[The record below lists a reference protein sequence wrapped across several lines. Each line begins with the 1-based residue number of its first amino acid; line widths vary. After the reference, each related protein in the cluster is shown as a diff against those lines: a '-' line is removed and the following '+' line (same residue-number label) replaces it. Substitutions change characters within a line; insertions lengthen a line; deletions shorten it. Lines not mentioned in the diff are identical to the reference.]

1 MFHQSLK
8 RDAKGDVVEFDI
20 DPRLVEEF
28 GEEASVAI
36 RRRMDASEQFVLV
49 AAPESRPYVRMIVER
64 LFRDAAGPLPSGT
77 GARRR
82 NQVVGDDFLTFLS
95 ADMVASVLILFCRIG
110 ACLMLAP
117 GFSSPRL
124 PARSRLTIA
133 LALTLALAPQLTGGK
148 PFAIANLGGL
158 SADIFGE
165 LFIGGV
171 IGLLGRFYF
180 HALETMMMAASMS
193 IGLSNALGAPIDE
206 TEVQPP
212 IATLITLTAT
222 CLIFVS
228 DLHWELIRGVV
239 ASYSVMP
246 VGFALRPQAALTLA
260 ADDLARAFVV
270 ALRIASPFIVFAVI
284 VNLAIG
290 LVNRLTPQ
298 IPIFF
303 ISGPFV
309 IAGGLILFY
318 FVSGSMVTVFM
329 AEFADWAVK
338 GN

>member
-1 MFHQSLK
+1 MNFIS
-8 RDAKGDVVEFDI
+8 
-20 DPRLVEEF
+20 P
-28 GEEASVAI
+28 
-36 RRRMDASEQFVLV
+36 
-49 AAPESRPYVRMIVER
+49 
-64 LFRDAAGPLPSGT
+64 
-77 GARRR
+77 
-82 NQVVGDDFLTFLS
+82 
-95 ADMVASVLILFCRIG
+95 DMVASVFILFCRIG
-110 ACLMLAP
+110 GCLMVTP

-124 PARSRLTIA
+124 PVRPRLFIA

-148 PFAIANLGGL
+148 PFPVGNLGVLAG
-158 SADIFGE
+158 DIFGE

-180 HALETMMMAASMS
+180 YALETTLMAVSMG
-193 IGLSNALGAPIDE
+193 IGLSNGMGAPIDQSE
-206 TEVQPP
+206 QLPT

-222 CLIFVS
+222 CLIFVT
-228 DLHWELIRGVV
+228 DLHWELIRGLV

-246 VGFALRPQAALTLA
+246 VGFVLRPQAALALVV
-260 ADDLARAFVV
+260 DDLARAFVI
-270 ALRIASPFIVFAVI
+270 ALRIASPFIVYSVI

-298 IPIFF
+298 IPVFF

-309 IAGGLILFY
+309 IAGGMILFY
-318 FVSGSMVTVFM
+318 FVSGTMVTLFM

>member
-1 MFHQSLK
+1 MT
-8 RDAKGDVVEFDI
+8 
-20 DPRLVEEF
+20 
-28 GEEASVAI
+28 
-36 RRRMDASEQFVLV
+36 
-49 AAPESRPYVRMIVER
+49 Y
-64 LFRDAAGPLPSGT
+64 
-77 GARRR
+77 
-82 NQVVGDDFLTFLS
+82 LS

-124 PARSRLTIA
+124 PARPRLYIA
-133 LALTLALAPQLTGGK
+133 LALTLALTPQLTGGK
-148 PFAIANLGGL
+148 PFPIHNLGGL
-158 SADIFGE
+158 TADIFGE

-171 IGLLGRFYF
+171 IGLLGRYF
-180 HALETMMMAASMS
+180 FLALETMMMAASMS

-212 IATLITLTAT
+212 IASLITLTAV

-228 DLHWELIRGVV
+228 DLHWEFLRGVV
-239 ASYSVMP
+239 ASYNIMP
-246 VGFALRPQAALTLA
+246 VGFALRPQAALTLV
-260 ADDLARAFVV
+260 ADDLARTFVIG
-270 ALRIASPFIVFAVI
+270 LRIASPFIVFSVI

-303 ISGPFV
+303 ISAPFV
-309 IAGGLILFY
+309 IAGGLIRFY

>member
-1 MFHQSLK
+1 
-8 RDAKGDVVEFDI
+8 
-20 DPRLVEEF
+20 
-28 GEEASVAI
+28 
-36 RRRMDASEQFVLV
+36 
-49 AAPESRPYVRMIVER
+49 
-64 LFRDAAGPLPSGT
+64 
-77 GARRR
+77 
-82 NQVVGDDFLTFLS
+82 LTTLS

-124 PARSRLTIA
+124 PARPRLYIA
-133 LALTLALAPQLTGGK
+133 LALTLALTPQLTGGK
-148 PFAIANLGGL
+148 PFPIHNLGGL
-158 SADIFGE
+158 ASNIFGE

-171 IGLLGRFYF
+171 IGLLGRTFF
-180 HALETMMMAASMS
+180 LALETMMMAASMS

-212 IATLITLTAT
+212 IASLITLTAV

-228 DLHWELIRGVV
+228 DLHWEFLRGVV

-246 VGFALRPQAALTLA
+246 VGFALRPQAALTLV
-260 ADDLARAFVV
+260 ADDLARTFVIG
-270 ALRIASPFIVFAVI
+270 LRIASPFIVFSVI

-303 ISGPFV
+303 ISAPFV